1 MDGIEMVTMF
11 ATTKIPRKRRTKKAK
26 IIFTVC
32 HSIFDFDMILM
43 KFTLLIVTHIHIQT
57 CEHLLTQSVQL
68 KIETEFER
76 LPCAKHWQEMIAK
89 C

>member
-11 ATTKIPRKRRTKKAK
+11 VTTKILRKRRTKKAK

-43 KFTLLIVTHIHIQT
+43 KFTLLIVTRT
-57 CEHLLTQSVQL
+57 LTPTYEHLLTQSVQL